1 MKKNRIVYWIVGG
14 VIAGF
19 VLSLIASGLLQ
30 PKVVN
35 ADDSMQGPER
45 IQIKSEILNPPLTDN
60 SSISDVLSLMAQ
72 SQLRWNTIHITY
84 FAHFQAPNDQSSSSD
99 NQQEFW
105 LTSDG
110 KGRVEIGSLTGTP
123 NFIWV
128 NDKTNTWTEDL
139 MKGTY
144 YSMNVPRTVQSM
156 GAAIAHTIP
165 QTNPETIVPNP
176 FALMIPSG
184 LNEYIY
190 PASIAQEMSIININE
205 KAEQT
210 VEVLGSD
217 TIAGRKVVVIQRK
230 IQSTDEQA
238 TIYKLHKYWIDAETG
253 IMLKV
258 EVDDPMTGFWVQ
270 QIEANSVDINVDI
283 PLSMFVFQPDP
294 NAKLI
299 KP

>member
-1 MKKNRIVYWIVGG
+1 MNKNRIVYWMVGG

-19 VLSLIASGLLQ
+19 VLSLIASSLLQ
-30 PKVVN
+30 PQVVN
-35 ADDSMQGPER
+35 ADDSLQSPER
-45 IQIKSEILNPPLTDN
+45 IQINDGILNTPLTDN
-60 SSISDVLSLMAQ
+60 SSVSDVLSLMAQ
-72 SQLRWNTIHITY
+72 SHLRWNTIHITY
-84 FAHFQAPNDQSSSSD
+84 FAHFRAPNDQSSSSD
-99 NQQEFW
+99 NKQEFW

-123 NFIWV
+123 DFIWV

-139 MKGTY
+139 VKGTY

-156 GAAIAHTIP
+156 GASMAQSIP
-165 QTNPETIVPNP
+165 QTSPDTIVPNP

-230 IQSTDEQA
+230 IQSAAGQVTV
-238 TIYKLHKYWIDAETG
+238 YKLHRYWVDAETG

-258 EVDDPMTGFWVQ
+258 EVDDPMTGSWVQ
-270 QIEANSVDINVDI
+270 QIEAALVEINVNI
-283 PLSMFVFQPDP
+283 PQSMFGFQPDP
-294 NAKLI
+294 DAKMI